1 MAALSTVI
9 GNRKIYKKRSFLKSR
24 RNFVSSRM
32 IRNYEVVSYMNVE
45 PINKL
50 LDEINNDRSV
60 PRNIRNMVV
69 EAKKSLN
76 DEKSDPNLR
85 INGAISILDEVSNDA
100 NIPTYT
106 RTQIWNIVSLLE
118 VMNESL
124 KKKEKL

>member
-1 MAALSTVI
+1 MD
-9 GNRKIYKKRSFLKSR
+9 
-24 RNFVSSRM
+24 
-32 IRNYEVVSYMNVE
+32 VE

-76 DEKSDPNLR
+76 DEKQDPHVR
-85 INGAISILDEVSNDA
+85 INSVISILDEVSNDA

-118 VMNESL
+118 VMNENL
-124 KKKEKL
+124 KKNGD